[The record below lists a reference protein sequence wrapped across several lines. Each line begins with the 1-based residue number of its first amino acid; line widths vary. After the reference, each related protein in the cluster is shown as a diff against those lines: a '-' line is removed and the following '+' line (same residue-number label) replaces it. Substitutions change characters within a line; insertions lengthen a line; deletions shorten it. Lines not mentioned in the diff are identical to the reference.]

1 MKLRNSGTKLKPI
14 KLRITTDGQFFWIL
28 IRSSTSKMLNGR
40 TRTTLGTAFH
50 WSISAD
56 FGEPSASITLT
67 KTSRS
72 LSAEKLDLD
81 HYLTTSQ
88 AQQLMQMCNRNLEHY
103 QYCLTMLNVSR
114 THVAFGSVPLVLW
127 DSSTVNLEMIW
138 RWPVECSR
146 KRICSLT
153 ESDNRSINCI
163 SWFSELHFWL
173 EDTVVL

>member
-14 KLRITTDGQFFWIL
+14 KLQITRYGPFFWIL
-28 IRSSTSKMLNGR
+28 TRSSTSKMPNGR

-114 THVAFGSVPLVLW
+114 TQVAFRIVPPGLW
-127 DSSTVNLEMIW
+127 DSNIVNQEMIW

-146 KRICSLT
+146 KQDL
-153 ESDNRSINCI
+153 
-163 SWFSELHFWL
+163 FSNW
-173 EDTVVL
+173 VR